1 MSDTNFNPDCVC
13 TRAQIVTFLWRAAGY
28 PAPKGRMMP
37 FDDVAE
43 DSCCYDAVIWAAEEG
58 ITNGTSSEAFSPDAE
73 CPRAQ
78 IVTFLMRMMTY
89 FTEAD

>member
-1 MSDTNFNPDCVC
+1 MSDTTFNPDYVC
-13 TRAQIVTFLWRAAGY
+13 TRAQIVTFLWRAAGC

-58 ITNGTSSEAFSPDAE
+58 ITNGTDENTFSPDAE
-73 CPRAQ
+73 CTRAQ